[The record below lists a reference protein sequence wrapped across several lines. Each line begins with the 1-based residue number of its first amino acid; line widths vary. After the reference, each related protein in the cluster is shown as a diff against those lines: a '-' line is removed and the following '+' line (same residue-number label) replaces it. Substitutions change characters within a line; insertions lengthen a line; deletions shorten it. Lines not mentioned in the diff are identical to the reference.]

1 MSETVCI
8 VIPSPVAMPA
18 CLPLSI
24 GAAGGTVRTE
34 GIHEE
39 TRFVVCKML
48 EPLAKSLLP
57 SRDDERI
64 VMLVIRSCW
73 LAFRCRMALLPK
85 LAFRCGRFW
94 DLTAVVTRFN
104 LAERGRPWL
113 TSSLPDKEPLLLL
126 PSLLFRI
133 WSKLPLLLFLITLS
147 IPPSGRTPRFK
158 LSLKARFSAR
168 A

>member
-1 MSETVCI
+1 
-8 VIPSPVAMPA
+8 
-18 CLPLSI
+18 
-24 GAAGGTVRTE
+24 
-34 GIHEE
+34 
-39 TRFVVCKML
+39 
-48 EPLAKSLLP
+48 
-57 SRDDERI
+57 
-64 VMLVIRSCW
+64 
-73 LAFRCRMALLPK
+73 MALLPK

-113 TSSLPDKEPLLLL
+113 LPNKEPLLLL